1 MSSALRVTQS
11 CFRCLYKYCY
21 IAQIIC
27 YVGDS
32 MKTFDKNM
40 TWAIYADLKDLSD
53 FFNIPY
59 ERINEIFKGLCSKKK
74 RPDEAMTA
82 LRKMLK
88 AGVK

>member
-1 MSSALRVTQS
+1 
-11 CFRCLYKYCY
+11 
-21 IAQIIC
+21 
-27 YVGDS
+27 

-40 TWAIYADLKDLSD
+40 TWAIYADLMDLSD
-53 FFNIPY
+53 FFNISY
-59 ERINEIFKGLCSKKK
+59 ERINEIFRDLCLKKK

>member
-1 MSSALRVTQS
+1 
-11 CFRCLYKYCY
+11 
-21 IAQIIC
+21 
-27 YVGDS
+27 

-40 TWAIYADLKDLSD
+40 TWAIYADLMDLSD

-59 ERINEIFKGLCSKKK
+59 ERMNELFKGLCSEKK

-88 AGVK
+88 AGKK